1 MSGVVTHG
9 FSLKKL
15 ASLAWTWGLGKIQK
29 WQECGQLLI
38 AKILPHVTAAVS
50 TDVMAV
56 WEPGNTFDSDNKQS

>member
-1 MSGVVTHG
+1 MSGVVTQG

-29 WQECGQLLI
+29 WREWGQLLT
-38 AKILPHVTAAVS
+38 ANILPHVTAAVN

-56 WEPGNTFDSDNKQS
+56 WKPGNSFDSDNKQA